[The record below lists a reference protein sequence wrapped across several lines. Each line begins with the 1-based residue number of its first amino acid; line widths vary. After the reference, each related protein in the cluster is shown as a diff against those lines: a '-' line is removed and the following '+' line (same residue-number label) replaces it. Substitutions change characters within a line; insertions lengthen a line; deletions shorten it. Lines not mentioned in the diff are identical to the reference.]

1 MGGRQLVI
9 CQYFFE
15 RAEEIEQKQE
25 TKLLLS
31 FLALLEKSFEKKD
44 EVVSQDKVQ
53 MLVCTI

>member
-31 FLALLEKSFEKKD
+31 FLALLEKSFEKD
-44 EVVSQDKVQ
+44 EVVSQNKVQ